1 MLIALTVARRARI
14 VPSMQTEIP
23 AEALERARAVIDD
36 LRDQLD
42 LLFARLPEGPNSAI
56 RYVAED
62 EQ

>member
-1 MLIALTVARRARI
+1 
-14 VPSMQTEIP
+14 MQTEIP